1 MDKPN
6 KDLKDIKLEKDFLQ
20 ATLKD
25 IDTNY

>member
-6 KDLKDIKLEKDFLQ
+6 KDLKDIIMEKDFLQ